1 MPTTKRTNSK
11 YASQSGC
18 NRCCGCCIC
27 EGSSQNV
34 IICHDLTT
42 AQQKHSRLTLN
53 KLLIAFTANINT
65 KPVSIQWLIK
75 NLPEKQCSL
84 EIETKESNNEW
95 RRSRLWRMMMFWLLS
110 SHIQQQHKQKCISL
124 NIQIMIITY
133 VCVIF
138 FKHFLSMF
146 IVFITKIF

>member
-1 MPTTKRTNSK
+1 MNSK

-53 KLLIAFTANINT
+53 KLLIAFTASINT
-65 KPVSIQWLIK
+65 EPVSIQCLIK
-75 NLPEKQCSL
+75 NLPNKQCPL
-84 EIETKESNNEW
+84 ETETKESNNEW
-95 RRSRLWRMMMFWLLS
+95 RRSRSWRMMTFWLLS
-110 SHIQQQHKQKCISL
+110 SHIQQQHGHPRHFKFKRKYQQYDPCFY
-124 NIQIMIITY
+124 T
-133 VCVIF
+133 IF
-138 FKHFLSMF
+138 HILMTIVLELVFKL
-146 IVFITKIF
+146 